1 MCQRG
6 LGRRRTKSCGVSD
19 AAEQNPAGYQTLQN
33 KILQDIRC
41 RRTKSCRVSDP
52 TEQWHSCIHFI
63 TDVCSAGSEMF
74 AFKIRVIKFRGTIL
88 LITCDFEYRC
98 LAGEFFFKL
107 CFTYCRLELLL
118 QNPRLSVFSGA
129 QSRPPVVGPS
139 MAPPPSLFEEWS
151 APQTNGLTLVAACS
165 EASLAASHISPISAD
180 GCSTTTL

>member
-6 LGRRRTKSCGVSD
+6 LGRRRTKSCGVSDAAEQNPAGYQTLQNKILRGIRRCRTKSCGVSD

-74 AFKIRVIKFRGTIL
+74 AFKIRVIKSRGTIL
-88 LITCDFEYRC
+88 LITCAFEYRC
-98 LAGEFFFKL
+98 LAGEFF
-107 CFTYCRLELLL
+107 
-118 QNPRLSVFSGA
+118 
-129 QSRPPVVGPS
+129 
-139 MAPPPSLFEEWS
+139 
-151 APQTNGLTLVAACS
+151 
-165 EASLAASHISPISAD
+165 
-180 GCSTTTL
+180 